1 MVEEAVAMVAAA
13 AAISVVSAAIS
24 LGLRGIVLPAIA
36 SHNTKERTLRGT
48 KIISGTRD
56 ISFLEIPLGMII
68 PYYGYYDDNAGDYS
82 DGQSSPAEV
91 TPSQET
97 IIAVQKELTQ
107 LGYYH
112 GHVDGVIGR
121 QTAQSPPG
129 CENIR

>member
-1 MVEEAVAMVAAA
+1 MVAAA

-107 LGYYH
+107 LAYYH